1 MTRFVV
7 LPAAEAR
14 IGEIYLYSHATWG
27 EARAQTYIRGLFAAF
42 ETIASGKAPPRR
54 APPYLGFDGHVFRY
68 GRHYIYWRYL
78 EGGDIGIVSVLHE
91 SMHQK
96 ARLRGDLKP

>member
-1 MTRFVV
+1 MKIRV
-7 LPAAEAR
+7 LEPATLR
-14 IGEIYLYSHATWG
+14 IAEIYLYTRDRWG
-27 EARAQTYIRGLFAAF
+27 AEQAERYEDGLFQAIESLAIR
-42 ETIASGKAPPRR
+42 TSTSRR
-54 APPYLGFDGHVFRY
+54 APPSLGFDGYVLRY

-96 ARLRGDLKP
+96 ARLRGDLQP